1 MAVTFIY
8 TLRHIL
14 IMFEDYLFMF
24 DENNL
29 EEAVW
34 CLTQEVLGRHFK
46 REDTTDWLVYW
57 RAKQN

>member
-1 MAVTFIY
+1 
-8 TLRHIL
+8 
-14 IMFEDYLFMF
+14 MFEDYLFMF